1 MASPM
6 PNRPNIEAIVF
17 DGEGVVIDTEPLW
30 DEAQK
35 LLLERRG
42 IRYDRSRV
50 KHLIAGKG
58 PLEGILIMQREFNIP
73 GDPDTLA
80 AERNA
85 EIRKLIAERVEFIA
99 GFKDFFACVKERY
112 KTCVATSMPR
122 DLLELAN
129 RRLHLEA
136 YFGGRI
142 FSIADVG
149 NRSKPDPALFLYAA
163 QQLSTPPSRCLV
175 IEDAPNG
182 IEAANR
188 AGMYCIALAT
198 TFSKEILSGANEIAR
213 SFEALRQ
220 QP

>member
-1 MASPM
+1 
-6 PNRPNIEAIVF
+6 
-17 DGEGVVIDTEPLW
+17 
-30 DEAQK
+30 
-35 LLLERRG
+35 
-42 IRYDRSRV
+42 
-50 KHLIAGKG
+50 
-58 PLEGILIMQREFNIP
+58 MQREFNIP
-73 GDPDTLA
+73 GDPDTLT

-198 TFSKEILSGANEIAR
+198 TFPKEILSGANEIAT

>member
-1 MASPM
+1 M

-17 DGEGVVIDTEPLW
+17 DGEGVVIDTEPLL

-42 IRYDRSRV
+42 IRYDRARV